1 MIGLMETPTRILAC
15 LALATLLTPSPS
27 PSPLLAAV
35 AQDAALPE
43 PQRQLD
49 IVDRSIEHH
58 GGDLYDA
65 VEVTF
70 TIRSRSGAFD
80 VTSRR
85 DAGAYRTVITETVD
99 QGERK
104 AERVVDVSNDAVSVT
119 VGGAAQDVATEGTE
133 QRWRDFASARTYFPF
148 LPYRLN
154 DPSVAKRDLGVETW
168 DGRELHKVL
177 VTFDSGSSTDASDQY
192 LYWFDPA
199 TARLE
204 QLAYSFGEG
213 ERAGLRFRK
222 LVNFRR
228 VGGLL
233 FADHENFGV
242 DGREL
247 PVTAVTPDFVDAEM
261 ERVSTVLVEN
271 LKVEA
276 LAE

>member
-1 MIGLMETPTRILAC
+1 MERPTKPLAV
-15 LALATLLTPSPS
+15 LAALAFAV
-27 PSPLLAAV
+27 LLAPLAV
-35 AQDAALPE
+35 TAQDSVDPELPE
-43 PQRQLD
+43 PQRRLA

-65 VEVTF
+65 VEAEF
-70 TIRSRSGAFD
+70 TIRSRSGEFH
-80 VTSRR
+80 VRSRR
-85 DAGAYRTVITETVD
+85 DGGMYRTVITETVES
-99 QGERK
+99 GER
-104 AERVVDVSNDAVSVT
+104 RVDVSNDAVAVS
-119 VGGAAQDVATEGTE
+119 VGGAAQDVTGEGDE

-154 DPSVAKRDLGVETW
+154 DPSVQKRDLGTETW
-168 DGRELHKVL
+168 DGRELRKVL
-177 VTFDSGSSTDASDQY
+177 VTFDAGSSSDASDQY
-192 LYWFDPA
+192 LYWFDPE

-233 FADHENFGV
+233 FADHENFGL

-247 PVTAVTPDFVDAEM
+247 PVTAVTPDFVAGEM
-261 ERVSTVLVEN
+261 ERISIVLVEDLRVEP
-271 LKVEA
+271 LKSET
-276 LAE
+276 E